1 MFESCLEI
9 RNHFS
14 DYLDGECPRE
24 ILRSVRYHLAGC
36 ASCRRELEAWQAVQD
51 DLRALPRVQVPAE
64 ESLKLRVNLSRQL
77 HQHLLEQLRVRL
89 ENILEPLLLP
99 ASAGVLTAVLCFGI
113 IMGSQFVP
121 SNRVSEEQA
130 QANTPPQLRVLPPL
144 DFNTGDQAVT
154 LVTHIDSG
162 GRVTEYQ
169 LLSGQQSPDLMNRLD
184 RMMYFSVFRPATMS
198 GRPTDGR
205 VVLSLRRITVR
216 G

>member
-1 MFESCLEI
+1 MFESCVEI

-24 ILRSVRYHLAGC
+24 TLRSVRYHLRGC
-36 ASCRRELEAWQAVQD
+36 ASCRRELEAWQAMQEE
-51 DLRALPRVQVPAE
+51 LRALPRVQVPAQ
-64 ESLKLRVNLSRQL
+64 ESLKLRVLLSRQL
-77 HQHLLEQLRVRL
+77 HSDLIARLRVRL
-89 ENILEPLLLP
+89 ENMLEPLLLP
-99 ASAGVLTAVLCFGI
+99 ASAGVLTAIICFGI

-121 SNRVSEEQA
+121 STHAPDEQA
-130 QANTPPQLRVLPPL
+130 QADTPPQLRVLPPL

-154 LVTHIDSG
+154 LVTHVDSG

-169 LLSGQQSPDLMNRLD
+169 LLSGQQSPELMNRLD
-184 RMMYFSVFRPATMS
+184 RMMYFSVFRPAIMS